1 MGFFSFF
8 NPHKFDKKVIL
19 KIDEISKIKSSK
31 YHRPETGYLL
41 KDIVSLNK
49 DLKRVKWKETED
61 VGITTF
67 YKGKSFSGIAF
78 SVNDAGIIESE
89 CELKNGLKNGNSITY
104 FANSKIKKN
113 HNKPQLIRTYKDDKL
128 HGYFEEYWENGN
140 LKARSEFKNGIKVG
154 LEKVC
159 FEDGKI
165 ETLASVKK
173 GKGEGLFRFWKKD
186 GTLEVFNMK
195 NSTKDGV
202 YEAFH
207 SNGDIAVFGK
217 YKNNNRVDKW
227 FYFIEGEFVYMTD
240 FNEKT
245 NKETYRN
252 YSLFEIIK
260 YSNLYKRSREASPD
274 LNVINEIS
282 NICKSV
288 EKYSWLNEFN
298 IINAAI
304 SYYMENNAEKA
315 IALNEYLE
323 NRKRVKNK
331 WWQ

>member
-1 MGFFSFF
+1 
-8 NPHKFDKKVIL
+8 
-19 KIDEISKIKSSK
+19 
-31 YHRPETGYLL
+31 
-41 KDIVSLNK
+41 
-49 DLKRVKWKETED
+49 
-61 VGITTF
+61 
-67 YKGKSFSGIAF
+67 
-78 SVNDAGIIESE
+78 
-89 CELKNGLKNGNSITY
+89 
-104 FANSKIKKN
+104 
-113 HNKPQLIRTYKDDKL
+113 
-128 HGYFEEYWENGN
+128 
-140 LKARSEFKNGIKVG
+140 
-154 LEKVC
+154 
-159 FEDGKI
+159 
-165 ETLASVKK
+165 
-173 GKGEGLFRFWKKD
+173 
-186 GTLEVFNMK
+186 MK

-288 EKYSWLNEFN
+288 EKYSWSNEFN